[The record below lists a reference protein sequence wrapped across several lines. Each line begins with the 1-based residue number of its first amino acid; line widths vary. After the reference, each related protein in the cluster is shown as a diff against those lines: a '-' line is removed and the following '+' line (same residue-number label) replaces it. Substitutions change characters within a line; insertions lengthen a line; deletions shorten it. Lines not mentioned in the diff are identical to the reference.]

1 MINNL
6 RIKFKILIFSITMIL
21 LLCIMGATGYSYLLK
36 ANQEITS
43 LYEDRLLAIQ
53 YLNDNRTQ
61 ARAVEA
67 DIYYIMLD
75 TQNKENQ
82 KKKIED
88 IDRRIK
94 EFSANWES
102 YKKTKLDKYEQD
114 TIIVLED
121 NLEKYREGRSIAINL
136 ALEGKQMEALEAFNS
151 IENVAAE
158 FQKNLLDL
166 AKYNVET
173 SQKVNEQN
181 DKDYSSSLKSFGI
194 QLLFSIIIAIILT
207 LIISKSISD
216 PILLAIKHLQ
226 VVAGGDFS
234 LQVPEQ
240 FKKRKDEIG
249 DIARSI
255 HVMQASLKT
264 LIINVKKEGDDII
277 TIVDHIS
284 QNMDNLDSNIE
295 GVSTTTEQLSA
306 GMQETAASSEE
317 MNATSVEIENAVQAI
332 AERAQEGAIEAG
344 QISKR
349 AENIKY
355 DFTEANEK
363 AFNIFLETKDV
374 LEKAIEDSSVVNQI
388 NVLSEAIMQITEKTN
403 LLALNTAIEAARA
416 GEAGKGFSVVAD
428 EIRKLAEQSKE
439 TVVEIKVITE
449 KVMKSVNNLSDSSK
463 GILNFISKDVDNDYK
478 TMLNVAQQYSEDA
491 EFVDNLVTEF
501 SATSEELLASI
512 HDVLKT
518 VEQVAQASTEGAEG
532 TADIAEKINDV
543 TKQSYNIIDKT
554 NGARENADKLKE
566 EVSKFKL

>member
-6 RIKFKILIFSITMIL
+6 RIRFKILAFSITMIL
-21 LLCIMGATGYSYLLK
+21 ILCIMGATGYYYLLK
-36 ANQEITS
+36 ANKEMTS

-53 YLNDNRTQ
+53 YLNDNRNQ

-67 DIYYIMLD
+67 DIYCIMLD
-75 TQNKENQ
+75 TQDKEVQ

-88 IDRRIK
+88 IDKRIK
-94 EFSANWES
+94 KSSENWQL
-102 YKKTKLDKYEQD
+102 YKKTKLDQYEKD
-114 TIIVLED
+114 RISILES
-121 NLEKYREGRSIAINL
+121 NLEKYREGRLIAINL
-136 ALEGKQMEALEAFNS
+136 ALEGKQKEALEAFDS
-151 IENVAAE
+151 IENFEVE
-158 FQKNLLDL
+158 FQKNLRDL
-166 AKYNVET
+166 AKYNIET
-173 SQKVNEQN
+173 AQKVNVQN
-181 DKDYSSSLKSFGI
+181 DKNYSKSIKSFGI

-207 LIISKSISD
+207 LIISKSISN
-216 PILLAIKHLQ
+216 PILLAINHLQ

-234 LQVPEQ
+234 LEVPEQ

-255 HVMQASLKT
+255 HGMQASLKT

-284 QNMDNLDSNIE
+284 RNMDNLDSNIE

-332 AERAQEGAIEAG
+332 AERAQQGAIEAG

-349 AENIKY
+349 AENIKNN
-355 DFTEANEK
+355 FTESNEK
-363 AFNIFLETKDV
+363 ALNIFLETKGI

-403 LLALNTAIEAARA
+403 LLALNAAIEAARA

-439 TVVEIKVITE
+439 TVVEIKFITE
-449 KVMKSVNNLSDSSK
+449 KVMKSVNNLSNSSND
-463 GILNFISKDVDNDYK
+463 ILNFLSKDVDNDYK
-478 TMLNVAQQYSEDA
+478 IMLNVVQKYSKDA
-491 EFVDNLVTEF
+491 EFVDALVTEF
-501 SATSEELLASI
+501 STTSEELLVSI
-512 HDVLKT
+512 HGVLKT
-518 VEQVAQASTEGAEG
+518 IEQVAQASSEGAEG
-532 TADIAEKINDV
+532 TVDIAGKINDV
-543 TKQSYNIIDKT
+543 TKQSYNIIEKT
-554 NGARENADKLKE
+554 NEARENADKLKE

>member
-6 RIKFKILIFSITMIL
+6 RIRFKILVFSITMIL
-21 LLCIMGATGYSYLLK
+21 LLCIMGATGYAYLLK
-36 ANQEITS
+36 ANKEITE

-53 YLNDNRTQ
+53 YLNDNRNQ
-61 ARAVEA
+61 ARAIEA

-75 TQNKENQ
+75 TEDKGHQ
-82 KKKIED
+82 KRKIED
-88 IDRRIK
+88 IDIRIK
-94 EFSANWES
+94 KFSDNWEL
-102 YKKTKLDKYEQD
+102 YKKTNLDKYEKD
-114 TIIVLED
+114 TISVLES
-121 NLEKYREGRSIAINL
+121 NLKKYREGRSVAINL
-136 ALEGKQMEALEAFNS
+136 ALEGNQIEALQAFNS

-158 FQKNLLDL
+158 FQKNLRDL
-166 AKYNVET
+166 AKYNIET
-173 SQKVNEQN
+173 SKKVNEQN
-181 DKDYSSSLKSFGI
+181 NKDYSSSLKSFGT

-207 LIISKSISD
+207 LIISKSISH

-226 VVAGGDFS
+226 VVADGDFS
-234 LQVPEQ
+234 LEVPTQ

-255 HVMQASLKT
+255 DVMQASLKT

-277 TIVDHIS
+277 TIVDDIS

-332 AERAQEGAIEAG
+332 AERAQDGAIEAG
-344 QISKR
+344 KISKR
-349 AENIKY
+349 AEDIKQ
-355 DFTEANEK
+355 DFTLANEK
-363 AFNIFLETKDV
+363 SLNIFVETKDI
-374 LEKAIEDSSVVNQI
+374 LEKAIEDSSIVNQI

-403 LLALNTAIEAARA
+403 LLALNAAIEAARA

-449 KVMKSVNNLSDSSK
+449 KVMKSVNNLSNSSK
-463 GILNFISKDVDNDYK
+463 DILNFISKDVDNDYK

-491 EFVDNLVTEF
+491 EFVDGLVTEF
-501 SATSEELLASI
+501 SVTSEELLASI

-518 VEQVAQASTEGAEG
+518 IEQVAQASSEGAEG
-532 TADIAEKINDV
+532 AADIAEKINDV

-554 NGARENADKLKE
+554 HEARENADKLKE